1 MQDRGNGI
9 LISEEAEI
17 AEGVEILPNTQIYGA
32 VKIGKGSKI
41 GPNTVIE
48 NSELGEGVTVNASQ
62 IYDSIVGNDVRIGPF
77 AHLRPNSRIADGVK
91 IGNFVEIKNST
102 IGEKTSIAHLTYIG
116 DSDIG
121 ARVNFGC
128 GCVTVNYDGIK
139 KSRTVVGDDCFI
151 GCNTNL
157 VAPVKVESGSY
168 IAAGSTITDDV
179 SEDALAIAR
188 ARQVEKAGWAKEF
201 RVRKE
206 ELKSRQK

>member
-1 MQDRGNGI
+1 MIDKGNGI

-17 AEGVEILPNTQIYGA
+17 AEGVDILPNTQIYGA

-48 NSELGEGVTVNASQ
+48 NSEIGEGVTVNASQ
-62 IYDSIVGNDVRIGPF
+62 IYDSVVGNNVRIGPF
-77 AHLRPNSRIADGVK
+77 AHLRPNSKIADEVK

-116 DSDIG
+116 DSDVG

-188 ARQVEKAGWAKEF
+188 ARQVEKAGWAKDF

-206 ELKSRQK
+206 EAKSRHK

>member
-1 MQDRGNGI
+1 MTDKGNGI

-62 IYDSIVGNDVRIGPF
+62 IYDSVVGNNVRIGPF

-121 ARVNFGC
+121 VRVNFGC

-188 ARQVEKAGWAKEF
+188 ARQIEKAGWAKEF

-206 ELKSRQK
+206 EAKSRQK